1 MPAGN
6 HMDSWDGPS
15 SGRGQT
21 GPLVLG
27 VPWPVPPVLVRSAA
41 GLAAALEVHLLC
53 AFVDPASYLTEWEP
67 ASALPAAS
75 LDPAAN
81 EEATYPAAEVRER
94 LEEIFGNGQLD
105 WTLRVLN
112 GDVSSA
118 LTRLADSTGAGMF
131 IVGSGREGLVP
142 RMSRFLE
149 GSVSA
154 RLLRL
159 QSRPVVVVPD
169 HRARPP
175 KPAGGHHRPAA

>member
-1 MPAGN
+1 MN
-6 HMDSWDGPS
+6 SWDGPN
-15 SGRGQT
+15 SGHDHA
-21 GPLVLG
+21 GPLILG
-27 VPWPVPPVLVRSAA
+27 VPWPVPPALVRTAA

-53 AFVDPASYLTEWEP
+53 AFVDPASYLIEWEP

-75 LDPAAN
+75 LDPATN
-81 EEATYPAAEVRER
+81 EEAAYPAEEVRDR
-94 LEEIFGNGQLD
+94 LEEIFGAGHPD

-118 LTRLADSTGAGMF
+118 LTRLADSTGASMF

-142 RMSRFLE
+142 RVSRFLE

-159 QSRPVVVVPD
+159 QARPVVVVPD
-169 HRARPP
+169 HRSRTP
-175 KPAGGHHRPAA
+175 KPAAGHHRAGA

>member
-1 MPAGN
+1 MNP
-6 HMDSWDGPS
+6 WDGLIPDPD
-15 SGRGQT
+15 QA
-21 GPLVLG
+21 GPLILG
-27 VPWPVPPVLVRSAA
+27 VPWPVPPALVRTAA

-75 LDPAAN
+75 LDPATN
-81 EEATYPAAEVRER
+81 DEALYPAAAVRDR
-94 LEEIFGNGQLD
+94 LKEILGDGRQD

-118 LTRLADSTGAGMF
+118 LTRLAESTGASMF
-131 IVGSGREGLVP
+131 IIGSGREGLVP
-142 RMSRFLE
+142 RVSRLLE

-169 HRARPP
+169 RRTRPR
-175 KPAGGHHRPAA
+175 KHADGHHHTGA

>member
-1 MPAGN
+1 MN
-6 HMDSWDGPS
+6 SWDEALPD
-15 SGRGQT
+15 RDRA
-21 GPLVLG
+21 GPLIVG
-27 VPWPVPPVLVRSAA
+27 VPWPVPPVLVRTAA
-41 GLAAALEVHLLC
+41 ALAEALEVHLLC

-67 ASALPAAS
+67 AAALPAAS
-75 LDPAAN
+75 LDPAPN
-81 EEATYPAAEVRER
+81 DEAAYPAAGVRDGLEVI
-94 LEEIFGNGQLD
+94 LGGGHQD

-118 LTRLADSTGAGMF
+118 LIRLAESTGATLF

-142 RMSRFLE
+142 RVSRLLE

-169 HRARPP
+169 HRPRPR
-175 KPAGGHHRPAA
+175 KRADGHHHAGA